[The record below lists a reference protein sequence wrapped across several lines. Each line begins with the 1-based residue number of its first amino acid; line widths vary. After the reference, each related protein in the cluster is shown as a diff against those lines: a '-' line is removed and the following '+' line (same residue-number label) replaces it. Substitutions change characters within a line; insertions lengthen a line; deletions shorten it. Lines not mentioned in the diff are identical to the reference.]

1 MSPLV
6 ALLFLFRPT
15 PMMTRLKEIKKIF
28 FSLSTSVLASLFFFQ
43 NPFFRRKGNEA
54 GGSGRCKAL
63 SYSQSKPKI

>member
-28 FSLSTSVLASLFFFQ
+28 FFLSPLVFWLLYFFQ
-43 NPFFRRKGNEA
+43 KPFFRRKGNEA